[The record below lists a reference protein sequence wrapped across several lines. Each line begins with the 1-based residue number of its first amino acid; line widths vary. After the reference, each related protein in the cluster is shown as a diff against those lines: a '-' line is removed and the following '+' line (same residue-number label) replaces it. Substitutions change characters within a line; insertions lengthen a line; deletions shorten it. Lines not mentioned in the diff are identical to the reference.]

1 MNGHGIQLGSA
12 SGRHRDMVLWPR
24 VRHGRHAVAKRP
36 WLVPCAIVFRDTAKT
51 PSVKVVEREQTN
63 TGSHG
68 AHPGTPR
75 GALGGRFRAPT
86 ATDGADENP
95 PPGVGKGRWVT

>member
-1 MNGHGIQLGSA
+1 MTN
-12 SGRHRDMVLWPR
+12 VTVP
-24 VRHGRHAVAKRP
+24 HAT
-36 WLVPCAIVFRDTAKT
+36 VFRDTAKT
-51 PSVKVVEREQTN
+51 LSVKVVECEQTN

-68 AHPGTPR
+68 AHPGTPG

-95 PPGVGKGRWVT
+95 GGGKGLNVL